1 MFFRYNGRTLEMSRK
16 TKIVCTIGPASSSP
30 ATLKALVEA
39 GMDIARINFSH
50 GTLQSNGRLIRS
62 ILELREQT
70 GRNIGILQDLGGP
83 KIRVGQLPKEG
94 VALTEGHSI
103 LLQAESEGYRYE
115 QGKAI
120 PIDYPA
126 LVEDVAEGIR
136 VLLDDGL
143 MELKVEQIAGDQ
155 LHCRV
160 VHGGR
165 LYSHKGVNFPDLVLS
180 LGAPTDKD
188 LEDLRFGLKRD
199 VDFVALSFV
208 QTAADLGPVREV
220 IGNAEN
226 APSVM
231 AKLERASALQNLD
244 SIIAAS
250 DGIMVARGDLGIEA
264 DISMIPVY
272 QKTAIRKANLIG
284 VPVIT
289 ATQMLDSMI
298 RNPIP
303 TRAEVTD
310 VANAIYD
317 GSDAIML
324 SGETAVGAYPVQSV
338 LMMRS
343 VADHVEENL
352 GLDRGWIRSEAQEAS
367 YSTQLAVAQSVCQTA
382 GRLGARCIVAQT
394 ISGTTARLI
403 SMYRP
408 STPVIAI
415 TPRESTFHQL
425 SIVWGVEALL
435 IPKFEKDFLKTTAAT
450 DRVLLERGYVDKGD
464 LVVISAGIPA
474 AKSGGTN
481 VMKLHAVGLD

>member
-1 MFFRYNGRTLEMSRK
+1 MTRK

-30 ATLKALVEA
+30 QLLRGLAEA
-39 GMDIARINFSH
+39 GMDVARINFSH
-50 GTLQSNGRLIRS
+50 GSQNSNGKLIRA
-62 ILELREQT
+62 IKELREQT
-70 GRNIGILQDLGGP
+70 GKNIGILQDLGGP
-83 KIRVGQLPKEG
+83 KIRVGEMP
-94 VALTEGHSI
+94 
-103 LLQAESEGYRYE
+103 SEGLALREGDSVSLAAQTEPYQE
-115 QGKAI
+115 GGAI
-120 PIDYPA
+120 PVHYPA
-126 LVEDVAEGIR
+126 LLADVPEGAE

-143 MELKVEQIAGDQ
+143 LELKVETKSAER
-155 LHCRV
+155 LRCRV
-160 VHGGR
+160 LHGGR
-165 LYSHKGVNFPDLVLS
+165 LFSHKGVSFPDLILS

-188 LEDLRFGLKRD
+188 LEDLRFGLEQG

-208 QTAADLGPVREV
+208 QTAADLEAVRKAIGRSDTAPCV
-220 IGNAEN
+220 I
-226 APSVM
+226 
-231 AKLERASALQNLD
+231 AKLERGAALQNLD

-264 DISMIPVY
+264 DISMIAVY
-272 QKTAIRKANLIG
+272 QKTAIRKANLVG

-324 SGETAVGAYPVQSV
+324 SGETAVGSYPLQSV
-338 LMMRS
+338 RMMRA

-352 GLDRGWIRSEAQEAS
+352 GLDRGWVRAEVKDTV
-367 YSTQLAVAQSVCQTA
+367 YSAQLAVAHSVCQTA
-382 GRLGARCIVAQT
+382 ERLGARCIVAQT

-403 SMYRP
+403 AMYRP
-408 STPVIAI
+408 STRVVAV
-415 TPRESTFHQL
+415 TPKESTFHQL
-425 SIVWGVEALL
+425 SLVWGIESLL
-435 IPKFEKDFLKTTAAT
+435 IRKFEMDFLKTTAAI
-450 DRVLLERGYVDKGD
+450 DRVLMAGGHVEKGD
-464 LVVISAGIPA
+464 LVVVSAGIPA